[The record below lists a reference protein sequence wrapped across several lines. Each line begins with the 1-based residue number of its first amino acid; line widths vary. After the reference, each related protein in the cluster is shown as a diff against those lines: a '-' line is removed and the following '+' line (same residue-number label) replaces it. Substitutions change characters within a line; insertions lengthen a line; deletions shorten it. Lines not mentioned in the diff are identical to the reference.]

1 MQSLE
6 SILTLVLYGAL
17 FVHVALMAVVAFRLW
32 KGKQVIDRLMAS
44 DVLSNLALAVLVL
57 GALIH
62 HQNIF
67 LDVALGLAA
76 LGFIS
81 VVAFARYITDKR
93 MF

>member
-6 SILTLVLYGAL
+6 SILRLVLYGSM
-17 FVHVALMAVVAFRLW
+17 FVHLMLMVVVAFRLW
-32 KGKQVIDRLMAS
+32 TGKHVIDRLMAS

-62 HQNIF
+62 HQNTF

-81 VVAFARYITDKR
+81 VVAFARFITDKR
-93 MF
+93 IF

>member
-1 MQSLE
+1 MPSFE
-6 SILTLVLYGAL
+6 FILSTVLYGSL
-17 FVHVALMAVVAFRLW
+17 FVHVVLMAIVAIRLW
-32 KGKQVIDRLMAS
+32 RGKHVIDRLMAS
-44 DVLSNLALAVLVL
+44 DMLSSLALAVLVL

-76 LGFIS
+76 LGFIT
-81 VVAFARYITDKR
+81 VVAFARYITDRR

>member
-1 MQSLE
+1 MPSFE
-6 SILTLVLYGAL
+6 SILSIVLYGSL
-17 FVHVALMAVVAFRLW
+17 FVHVVLMAIVAFRLW
-32 KGKQVIDRLMAS
+32 KGEHVIDRLMAS

-62 HQNIF
+62 HQSIF

-81 VVAFARYITDKR
+81 VVAFARYITDRR

>member
-1 MQSLE
+1 METLEQIFKIALYASL
-6 SILTLVLYGAL
+6 L
-17 FVHVALMAVVAFRLW
+17 VHVLLMCAVALRLW
-32 KGKQVIDRLMAS
+32 NGENVIDRLMAS
-44 DVLSNLALAVLVL
+44 DILSNLMLAVLVL
-57 GALIH
+57 GAMTN
-62 HQNIF
+62 HQSGF

>member
-1 MQSLE
+1 MPSFE
-6 SILTLVLYGAL
+6 ATLSMVLHGSL
-17 FVHVALMAVVAFRLW
+17 FVHVVLMAIVAIRLW
-32 KGKQVIDRLMAS
+32 KGKHVIDRLMAS

-81 VVAFARYITDKR
+81 VIAFARYLTDKR